1 MDLKNIQDLKKF
13 VVELSDK
20 LTASDKFFTA
30 KLASRLEK
38 AAEYE
43 PSDSTTVQMHL
54 FLNKRAQSSNG
65 YLISRA
71 ELRDVYNKF
80 YSYNT
85 KCAEYLSE
93 ELGEINK
100 IAAPKMYIRSE
111 REGEE
116 IKDLYSRHAD
126 QALVSK
132 LESVFDKSASYKS
145 YDPILAEKA
154 LKLVIASLPGEPT
167 VSVVDGRDYAILC
180 TATYKTPKGKTSLLV
195 PVDVTNGN
203 VTPPNSF
210 LSNAGFQVLNNRNII
225 EHVKATAGSFF
236 KVNADSIFNVIKKA
250 KFNTDEIESLDSV
263 DRAVIK
269 LKARNGRN
277 DLTIEGILYQKV
289 DPLVDEVKIK
299 ASPMADTFAQKLGSV
314 SGQAEYIHGKQASDM
329 GRYWIQRDLESL
341 GFSNPQ
347 VKVSNVTEDKI
358 IYSVSVAGTG
368 FKVPVK
374 VKEGKVSEPT
384 IIISSGG
391 VHEFDAVGVKEAM
404 KQSDIKASESA
415 LGYDLVDSNALIGEV
430 EKRCLC
436 GDMQGAGDALAVLSS
451 RGDQTATKYAFDI
464 YSRALDGGLV
474 KQAAPKMK
482 TINLGGRVVE
492 ATTFLP
498 VDKVYI
504 DQDGVVQSKYR
515 ENMDKTDSVTAA
527 GFLNAKIIMGL

>member
-1 MDLKNIQDLKKF
+1 MDLKNIQDLKNF
-13 VVELSDK
+13 VVELGNK

-38 AAEYE
+38 AASLE
-43 PSDSTTVQMHL
+43 PNDSTLVQMYS
-54 FLNKRAQSSNG
+54 FLNKRAESSNG
-65 YLISRA
+65 YLISRY
-71 ELRDVYNKF
+71 ELRDVYNKL

-100 IAAPKMYIRSE
+100 VAAPKVYIRSE

-132 LESVFDKSASYKS
+132 LESAFDKSATFKS
-145 YDPILAEKA
+145 YDPKLAEKA
-154 LKLVIASLPGEPT
+154 LKLVVASLPGSPE

-180 TATYKTPKGKTSLLV
+180 SATYKTPKGKTSLLV
-195 PVDVTNGN
+195 PVDVNDGN
-203 VTPPNSF
+203 ITPPNSF
-210 LSNAGFQVLNNRNII
+210 LSNAGFQVLNNKNII
-225 EHVKATAGSFF
+225 AHVKATAGSFF
-236 KVNADSIFNVIKKA
+236 RVDADSIFNVIKKA

-269 LKARNGRN
+269 LKAKNGRN
-277 DLTIEGILYQKV
+277 DLTVEGILYQKV
-289 DPLVDEVKIK
+289 DPLVKDVEVK
-299 ASPMADTFAQKLGSV
+299 ASPMMNTFAEKLGSV
-314 SGQAEYIHGKQASDM
+314 VGQAEYIHGKKACDM
-329 GRYWIQRDLESL
+329 GRYWVQKDLESL

-358 IYSVSVAGTG
+358 IYSVSVTGSG

-391 VHEFDAVGVKEAM
+391 VHEFDFQGVKEAIN
-404 KQSDIKASESA
+404 QSDIKASELA

-451 RGDQTATKYAFDI
+451 RGDNTAIKYAFDI
-464 YSRALDGGLV
+464 YSRALDGNLI
-474 KQAAPKMK
+474 KQASPKMK
-482 TINLGGRVVE
+482 TINLGGRIVE

-504 DQDGVVQSKYR
+504 DENGVVQPKYR